1 MGARQVALERDSA
14 AAVRNAGEAPRVVA
28 VAAGK
33 GGVGTTSVVAGLA
46 LTLGALLPGRVALA
60 DTRTG
65 TASIGRRVGA
75 DSAPHSTAFAGG
87 TVEPARAADVMVVD
101 GAPWDTPLTRPMLVR
116 LMADLRE
123 DHLFTLLDVGDDASD
138 IGHGALAR
146 SDRLV
151 VVTTN
156 AADAVAATTRT
167 FERLRGID
175 EASAAAAVVAVT
187 GVRGRDR
194 GTGDR
199 RRAWPVARVVR
210 VPWDPGFHGGGPID
224 AGRLRRTT
232 RSALLELAAAVS
244 GEHNS

>member
-1 MGARQVALERDSA
+1 
-14 AAVRNAGEAPRVVA
+14 
-28 VAAGK
+28 
-33 GGVGTTSVVAGLA
+33 
-46 LTLGALLPGRVALA
+46 
-60 DTRTG
+60 
-65 TASIGRRVGA
+65 
-75 DSAPHSTAFAGG
+75 
-87 TVEPARAADVMVVD
+87 MVVD

-116 LMADLRE
+116 LVADLRE

-175 EASAAAAVVAVT
+175 EASAAGAVVAVT

-244 GEHNS
+244 VEHNS